1 MFILQREKKIFVN
14 VGILF
19 NHESKYRKNNF
30 LTKKIISHAIKNNN
44 GSKKKLIIGN
54 ISTKVDWS
62 YAEDIID
69 AILAIQKIKNSG
81 DFIISSGKGH
91 SVKEFLDITYSY
103 FNLNYKDFIKIKKNI
118 IKRKPENRIGNPA
131 KLIKMTG
138 WKQRISFKEM
148 IIKLIESQI

>member
-1 MFILQREKKIFVN
+1 MKLCSYYREKKKIFVN

-103 FNLNYKDFIKIKKNI
+103 FNLNYKDFIMIKKNI
-118 IKRKPENRIGNPA
+118 IKENL
-131 KLIKMTG
+131 K
-138 WKQRISFKEM
+138 
-148 IIKLIESQI
+148 IELETLLN